1 MAMGASRRSI
11 RLCMMA
17 ESLCLMAIAIP
28 PALLV
33 YLNFLSAEILDVW
46 RLPFNVERVI
56 VSVAGS
62 MVVMAVVILGGVLRP
77 ALRASAHPPAE
88 ALQHLTF

>member
-33 YLNFLSAEILDVW
+33 YLNFLSAEILDIW

-56 VSVAGS
+56 VAFSASVIIL
-62 MVVMAVVILGGVLRP
+62 AVTILSGVIRP
-77 ALRASAHPPAE
+77 AFQASSLPPAE
-88 ALQHLTF
+88 ALQDE